1 MKKKI
6 IGGIVIIVMA
16 ITANYPIYKD
26 LKESAK
32 VAQQTINDVNAVLI
46 QVQSEVNVWKEEVN
60 TLTSRIDGLQ
70 AEFTLAIDSLK
81 YAAINKVEKKVEK
94 EVKRYIPGLP
104 GF

>member
-16 ITANYPIYKD
+16 IIANYPIYKD
-26 LKESAK
+26 LRESAK
-32 VAQQTINDVNAVLI
+32 VAQQTINDVNTVLI

-81 YAAINKVEKKVEK
+81 YAAINKVEK
-94 EVKRYIPGLP
+94 EVKRYIPELP